1 MLNVTPDIDI
11 KYQVFR
17 LEGSEAGGRQ
27 GRRELVTIRY
37 PGSLQLVGMFR
48 ELGILEFTFQI
59 NQNPKEV
66 TYWSSKI
73 LLNTVFFK
81 VAVGLTIF

>member
-48 ELGILEFTFQI
+48 ELRILEFTFQI

-81 VAVGLTIF
+81 VPVGLTIF

>member
-37 PGSLQLVGMFR
+37 PGSLQLAGMFR

-81 VAVGLTIF
+81 VPVGLTIF